1 MLFTQL
7 PENLTPLG
15 DLARILAGL
24 GFVTVLLAI
33 LKRNGERRCWR
44 NFKVRVTDW
53 TDDIAESEHRRL
65 PDLDD
70 EWKVKCERWLWDSK
84 FSPLEINQVLDTSV
98 IVAKG
103 IAADRFLV

>member
-1 MLFTQL
+1 MCAQFL
-7 PENLTPLG
+7 ENLAPLV

-24 GFVTVLLAI
+24 GFVAVLLAI
-33 LKRNGERRCWR
+33 LKRNGERHCWR

-53 TDDIAESEHRRL
+53 TDDIAESEHHRL

-70 EWKVKCERWLWDSK
+70 EWKAECERMLWDSN
-84 FSPLEINQVLDTSV
+84 FSPPEINQVLDTSV

-103 IAADRFLV
+103 IAAERLFI